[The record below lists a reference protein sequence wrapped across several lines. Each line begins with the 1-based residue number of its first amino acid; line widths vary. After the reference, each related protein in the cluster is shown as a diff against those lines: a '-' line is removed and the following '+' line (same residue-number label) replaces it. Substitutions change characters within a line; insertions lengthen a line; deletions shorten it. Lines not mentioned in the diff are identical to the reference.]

1 MYINFNV
8 EKNET
13 DDEICVVIEEFL
25 DNDFALNGLE
35 VPKIVEFLYN
45 ATKKLEYLQEQYA
58 ENHEK
63 FGDCLRYSCISRYFD
78 EISNGEGAIG
88 IFNHEMNKF
97 EIYGY
102 GVACNGWSGEIMT
115 DHIVDKSVL
124 EQQPDKLWYATN
136 PMIFWLPMGSIEE
149 NDDPDAEYLDDLNNL
164 WEIIKDQ
171 YGINSYG
178 GGAKEYEGGIENEDE
193 FVIYFLKDYEDNE
206 NTPLTSKEI
215 LELLNKIEAA
225 NHVFLEMQKKTCERN
240 GLNYA
245 DYAND
250 GFGSNLLF
258 YSDENE
264 ILYAEAGSSVENGVR
279 TGNIVLHCKKF

>member
-1 MYINFNV
+1 
-8 EKNET
+8 
-13 DDEICVVIEEFL
+13 
-25 DNDFALNGLE
+25 
-35 VPKIVEFLYN
+35 
-45 ATKKLEYLQEQYA
+45 
-58 ENHEK
+58 
-63 FGDCLRYSCISRYFD
+63 
-78 EISNGEGAIG
+78 
-88 IFNHEMNKF
+88 
-97 EIYGY
+97 
-102 GVACNGWSGEIMT
+102 MT